1 MFLVWL
7 KAAQKEDLFER
18 HVFCLPEVYLCIY
31 IYIFSFFAF
40 VCLFVSSSFVFV
52 SLCFFV
58 CFLFMCLSI
67 IISLGKKDAWAWICF
82 YIIIIIY
89 IYIYTN
95 IYIYIYQ
102 PIFIHPPTWISW
114 PMQIVSACLTRMSQE
129 PCADWAMSSSSSEV
143 VVSWLWHWWRRFLG
157 QHCSIK
163 HKAGRAIFNRIIWAS
178 HCEIWDVSGFGNRW
192 QRTMCSHTVFLILH
206 QVYISFYMSSCMV
219 LTSTYQFCC
228 TPESKSILLR
238 VASLMLIQFA
248 LPLVCSSV

>member
-7 KAAQKEDLFER
+7 KAVQKEDLFER

-31 IYIFSFFAF
+31 IFFILCLCVSFCF
-40 VCLFVSSSFVFV
+40 
-52 SLCFFV
+52 FFV
-58 CFLFMCLSI
+58 CFCVSLFLCLFSVYVFVYNHFPRKEGCLSMNMFLYNHYNI
-67 IISLGKKDAWAWICF
+67 HNIC
-82 YIIIIIY
+82 IL
-89 IYIYTN
+89 

-114 PMQIVSACLTRMSQE
+114 PMQIVSACLTRIPQE

-178 HCEIWDVSGFGNRW
+178 HCEIWDVSGIGNRW

-206 QVYISFYMSSCMV
+206 QVYISFYMSSYMV

-228 TPESKSILLR
+228 TPESKSILR